1 MNCKD
6 IILTINGIDNVSNFL
21 FNNRKKNIKIRIY
34 TSTRSYVG
42 KWFDID
48 RNFLLVEESD
58 MKYRRIKINSIN
70 KIKQYINK

>member
-1 MNCKD
+1 MNYKD
-6 IILTINGIDNVSNFL
+6 ITLTINGVDNVSNFL
-21 FNNRKKNIKIRIY
+21 FDNRKKDIKIRIY
-34 TSTRSYVG
+34 TNTRSYAG